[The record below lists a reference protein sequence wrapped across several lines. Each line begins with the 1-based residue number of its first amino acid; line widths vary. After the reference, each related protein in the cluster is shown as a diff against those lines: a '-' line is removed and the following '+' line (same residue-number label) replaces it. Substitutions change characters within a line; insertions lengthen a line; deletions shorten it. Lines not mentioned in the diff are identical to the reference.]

1 MEYKWIGAVLIITS
15 CSGCGFAIAAGKR
28 REERLLDQLTGIL
41 RFLEQE
47 LQYRLT
53 PLPELC
59 RLAAGQTRGTLHMVF
74 MNLYRELTWQKLP
87 DAGSCMYA
95 ALQRSGELPTPVRRL
110 LVQLGHTLGRFD
122 LPGQLEGMQSVR
134 KRCEES
140 LLQLR
145 KNREQTLRSY
155 QTLGVCAGAALAII
169 LI

>member
-1 MEYKWIGAVLIITS
+1 MGYKWVGAILIIVS
-15 CSGCGFAIAAGKR
+15 CSGCGFGIAAGKR
-28 REERLLDQLTGIL
+28 REEWLLCQLAGIL
-41 RFLEQE
+41 QFMEAD

-59 RLAAGQTRGTLHMVF
+59 RMAAGETKGVLHSVF
-74 MNLYRELTWQKLP
+74 MNLYRELNWRKLP

-95 ALQRSGELPTPVRRL
+95 AIQRSGEIPARVRRL

-122 LPGQLEGMQSVR
+122 LTGQLQGIQAVR

-140 LLQLR
+140 LESIR
-145 KNREQTLRSY
+145 KNREERLRSY
-155 QTLGVCAGAALAII
+155 QTLGICAGAALAII

>member
-1 MEYKWIGAVLIITS
+1 MHYKWIGAILIITS

-28 REERLLDQLTGIL
+28 REEKLLLQLMEIL
-41 RFLEQE
+41 QFIERD

-59 RLAAGQTRGTLHMVF
+59 RMAAGESKGILSTVF
-74 MNLYRELTWQKLP
+74 LNLFRELNWRKQP

-95 ALQRSGELPTPVRRL
+95 AIQRSGEIPSKVRRL

-122 LPGQLEGMQSVR
+122 LTGQLQGIQAVQ
-134 KRCEES
+134 KRCEDT
-140 LLQLR
+140 LGNIR
-145 KNREQTLRSY
+145 KHRDERLRSY
-155 QTLGVCAGAALAII
+155 QTLGICAGAALAII

>member
-1 MEYKWIGAVLIITS
+1 MGYKWIGAILIMAS

-28 REERLLDQLTGIL
+28 REEQLLYQLIGIL
-41 RFLEQE
+41 QFLEAD

-59 RLAAGQTRGTLHMVF
+59 RLAAGETKGILRTVF
-74 MNLYRELTWQKLP
+74 LNLYRELKWQKLP

-95 ALQRSGELPTPVRRL
+95 AIQRSGEIPPKVRRL

-122 LPGQLEGMQSVR
+122 LPGQLQGIQSVR
-134 KRCEES
+134 KRSEETMDTI
-140 LLQLR
+140 R
-145 KNREQTLRSY
+145 KNRDERLRSY
-155 QTLGVCAGAALAII
+155 QTLGICAGAALAII

>member
-1 MEYKWIGAVLIITS
+1 MGYKWFGALLIIGS

-28 REERLLDQLTGIL
+28 REERMLYQLMGIL
-41 RFLEQE
+41 QVMDAD

-59 RLAAGQTRGTLHMVF
+59 RMAAGEVKGILQVLF
-74 MNLYRELTWQKLP
+74 LNLYRELSWQKQP

-95 ALQRSGELPTPVRRL
+95 AIQRTGDIPPRIRRL

-122 LPGQLEGMQSVR
+122 LPGQLQGIQSVR

-140 LLQLR
+140 LMHIR
-145 KNREQTLRSY
+145 KNRDERLRSY
-155 QTLGVCAGAALAII
+155 QTLGICAGAALAIV

>member
-1 MEYKWIGAVLIITS
+1 MGYKWIGAILIMAS

-28 REERLLDQLTGIL
+28 REEQLLYQLIGIL
-41 RFLEQE
+41 QFLEAD

-59 RLAAGQTRGTLHMVF
+59 RLAAGETKGILRTVF
-74 MNLYRELTWQKLP
+74 LNLYRELKWQKLP

-95 ALQRSGELPTPVRRL
+95 AIQRSGEIPPKVRRL

-122 LPGQLEGMQSVR
+122 LSGQLQGIQSVR
-134 KRCEES
+134 KRSEET
-140 LLQLR
+140 LDTIR
-145 KNREQTLRSY
+145 KNRDERLRSY
-155 QTLGVCAGAALAII
+155 QTLGICAGAALAII

>member
-1 MEYKWIGAVLIITS
+1 MGYKWIGAILIMAS

-28 REERLLDQLTGIL
+28 REEQLLYQLIGIL
-41 RFLEQE
+41 QFLEAD

-59 RLAAGQTRGTLHMVF
+59 RLAAGETRGILRTVF
-74 MNLYRELTWQKLP
+74 LNLYRELKWQKLP

-95 ALQRSGELPTPVRRL
+95 AIQRSGEIPPKVRRL

-122 LPGQLEGMQSVR
+122 LPGQLQGIQSVR
-134 KRCEES
+134 KRSEET
-140 LLQLR
+140 LDTIR
-145 KNREQTLRSY
+145 KNRDERLRSY
-155 QTLGVCAGAALAII
+155 QTLGICAGAALAII